1 MNYNYA
7 IQRKDNGQVY
17 DYCETK
23 EQAKCWLDHYEFLE
37 VVSTSLSSVKVSY
50 CELGGP
56 YGYGHQ
62 EESFAT
68 YGGLLR
74 CVINLYKWMQE
85 TARTFGPDA
94 RDIRDF
100 FRYCHLQVNGQ
111 DKTVWL
117 IKQVDKL
124 TIKELYV

>member
-1 MNYNYA
+1 MKYNYA
-7 IQRKDNGQVY
+7 VQRKDSGQVV

-23 EQAKCWLDHYEFLE
+23 EQAKYWLDHYEFLE
-37 VVSTSLSSVKVSY
+37 VVSTSLSCIKVSY
-50 CELGGP
+50 AELGGP
-56 YGYGHQ
+56 NGYGHQ

-68 YGGLLR
+68 YGGLVR
-74 CVINLYKWMQE
+74 CIINLYKWMQE

-100 FRYCHLQVNGQ
+100 FRHCSLEINGQ
-111 DKTVWL
+111 DKTDWL
-117 IKQVDKL
+117 IKQIDKL

>member
-1 MNYNYA
+1 MNNYA
-7 IQRKDNGQVY
+7 VQRKDNGQVV

-23 EQAKCWLDHYEFLE
+23 EQAKWWLDHYEFLE
-37 VVSTSLSSVKVSY
+37 VVNTNLSHVTVSY
-50 CELGGP
+50 AELGGP
-56 YGYGHQ
+56 NGYGHQ

-68 YGGLLR
+68 YGGLLK
-74 CVINLYKWMQE
+74 CIINLYKWMQE

-100 FRYCHLQVNGQ
+100 FRHCSLYVNGQ
-111 DKTVWL
+111 DKTDWL
-117 IKQVDKL
+117 IKQIGKL